1 MSCKSA
7 LYAAMQRPSAVAVGG
22 VIPLG
27 SLIRRYGCDVSLNG
41 NAVNITG
48 AGYYDVDASLTVAPA
63 AVGTVTV
70 TLYKDGVAVPGATA
84 SATAAAA
91 NDALELSI
99 TALVRQVCCAAGS
112 ALTLVLTGAAA
123 SVENVALRVQ
133 RIREVRYDAGLDRYA
148 ARRDGIHANGPQHWQ
163 PDRRRGA

>member
-7 LYAAMQRPSAVAVGG
+7 LYAAMQTPTAVAVDG

-27 SLIRRYGCDVSLNG
+27 SLIRRYGCDVALNG

-48 AGYYDVDASLTVAPA
+48 AGYYDVDASVTVSPA
-63 AVGTVTV
+63 AAGTVTI

-84 SATAAAA
+84 SETAAA
-91 NDALELSI
+91 NGTVDLSI
-99 TALVRQVCCAAGS
+99 PALVRQVCCAAGS

-123 SVENVALRVQ
+123 TVNNVALRVQ
-133 RIREVRYDAGLDRYA
+133 RV
-148 ARRDGIHANGPQHWQ
+148 
-163 PDRRRGA
+163 

>member
-7 LYAAMQRPSAVAVGG
+7 LYAAMQTPTAVAVDG

-27 SLIRRYGCDVSLNG
+27 SLIRRYGCDVAING

-48 AGYYDVDASLTVAPA
+48 AGYYDVDASVTVTPA
-63 AVGTVTV
+63 AAGTVTI

-84 SATAAAA
+84 SETAAA
-91 NDALELSI
+91 NGTVDLSI
-99 TALVRQVCCAAGS
+99 PALVRQVCCAAGS

-123 SVENVALRVQ
+123 TVNNVALRVQ
-133 RIREVRYDAGLDRYA
+133 RI
-148 ARRDGIHANGPQHWQ
+148 
-163 PDRRRGA
+163 